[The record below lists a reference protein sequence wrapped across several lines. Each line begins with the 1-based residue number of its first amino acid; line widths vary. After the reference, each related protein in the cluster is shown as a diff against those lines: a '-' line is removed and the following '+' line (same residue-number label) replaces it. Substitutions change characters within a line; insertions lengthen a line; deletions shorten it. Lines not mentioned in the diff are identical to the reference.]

1 MEGYCAHAEERNGAG
16 NHILISRQDP
26 FQNRSIPALK
36 FLYHSVAKGFT
47 HISLLAQEERTRHRN
62 IGEREDEGT
71 QDGEENGKRHRTEH
85 LALDA
90 HKRHQRNVNYHDD
103 DFAKCRTLADA
114 RSGIMNLLIHL
125 CLRKT
130 DGSIGRIS
138 RLPLNTLHAQMGH
151 NSLYDND
158 GRIDYHTEI
167 DGSERHQIA
176 VDSEGLHH
184 AESKEH
190 AERNDARHN
199 QSGTPVAQED
209 NQHED
214 NDESAFYQVS
224 GDGSLHTVN
233 QVGSVDKGFD
243 NHALGQGFLNLLYAQ
258 LHIPDNLLKVFALQ
272 HDGYSG
278 NHFALAISGNGSE
291 TGGMTQLNLRHITYL
306 NRSAVYGLH
315 GDICHIFQTLHHAY
329 AADEILVGIF
339 LYVTSARV
347 GVILF
352 ERIKHLAHSQIAGVE
367 LIRIDGHLIL
377 LHIASPAAHF
387 SHARG
392 SRELFSHN
400 PVLDGSQLGER
411 IFVLVALLGAHGIMV
426 NLAQSGSNRSHLGFH
441 IFGQIFLH
449 LGQHLAHLRTC
460 PVDICIIIKNE
471 GDDRESASRDASALL
486 EFGDVGERHFYRSSY
501 VLLHLLCSER
511 RRLGDNLH
519 LIVGNIRRR
528 IERKMDERNDAPDDE
543 GYRENSHHQLVAD
556 GVSNQFLK
564 HNLFFFKKLFIDE
577 KLTLY

>member
-1 MEGYCAHAEERNGAG
+1 
-16 NHILISRQDP
+16 
-26 FQNRSIPALK
+26 
-36 FLYHSVAKGFT
+36 
-47 HISLLAQEERTRHRN
+47 
-62 IGEREDEGT
+62 
-71 QDGEENGKRHRTEH
+71 
-85 LALDA
+85 
-90 HKRHQRNVNYHDD
+90 
-103 DFAKCRTLADA
+103 
-114 RSGIMNLLIHL
+114 
-125 CLRKT
+125 
-130 DGSIGRIS
+130 
-138 RLPLNTLHAQMGH
+138 MGH

-199 QSGTPVAQED
+199 QSGTPVAQEN

-214 NDESAFYQVS
+214 DDESAFSQVS
-224 GDGSLHTVN
+224 GDGSLYSVN
-233 QVGSVDKGFD
+233 QVGSVDKRFD
-243 NHALGQGFLNLLYAQ
+243 DHAFGQGFLNLLYAQ

-272 HDGYSG
+272 HDGNSG

-306 NRSAVYGLH
+306 NRSAVHGLH

-352 ERIKHLAHSQIAGVE
+352 ERIKHLAHGKIAGVE
-367 LIRIDGHLIL
+367 FIRVDGHLIL
-377 LHIASPAAHF
+377 LHVATPAAYF
-387 SHARG
+387 GHARG
-392 SRELFSHN
+392 SRELLSHN
-400 PVLDGSQLGER
+400 PVLDGSQLGKR

-426 NLAQSGSNRSHLGFH
+426 NLAQSGSNRSHFGFR
-441 IFGQIFLH
+441 ILGQILLH

-471 GDDRESASRDASALL
+471 SDDRESASRDTSALL

-501 VLLHLLCSER
+501 VLLHLLRSER

-519 LIVGNIRRR
+519 LIVGNIRRG

-543 GYRENSHHQLVAD
+543 GYRENSHHQFVAN